1 MKQVVLNIPDK
12 KYHAFISH
20 LKNKFS
26 DIEIKENKT
35 NKEVAEELSTYE
47 TTLLSEKSLSE
58 DWLSDDDNRWDE
70 VL

>member
-12 KYHAFISH
+12 KYHTFISH
-20 LKNKFS
+20 LKSKFS
-26 DIEIKENKT
+26 DIEIKEKKIK
-35 NKEVAEELSTYE
+35 KEVAEDFSTLE

-58 DWLSDDDNRWDE
+58 DWLADDDNRWDE